1 MNIVKKGDKI
11 KVEYEGVLE
20 DGTVFDSSTLKG
32 CPLEFEVGSGQLLKK
47 FEEAVVG
54 MNTGEEKQI
63 TISPKEGYGEH
74 KSEFLKEISKDF
86 FPDDQEIE
94 PGMFFMMVMQD
105 GRQMPVKISS
115 VSGDIVTVDLNHP
128 LAGKTLIFKIKVIE
142 ILG

>member
-1 MNIVKKGDKI
+1 MSIVKKGDKI

-20 DGTVFDSSTLKG
+20 DGTVFDSSGLKG

-47 FEEAVVG
+47 FEEAVIG
-54 MNTGEEKQI
+54 MNIGEEKKI
-63 TISPKEGYGEH
+63 TVSPKDGYGEH
-74 KSEFLKEISKDF
+74 KSEFLKEISKDY

-94 PGMFFMMVMQD
+94 QGMFFMMVMQD
-105 GRQMPVKISS
+105 GRQMPVKISN

-142 ILG
+142 IIS

>member
-1 MNIVKKGDKI
+1 MSIVKKGDKI
-11 KVEYEGVLE
+11 KVEYEGALE
-20 DGTVFDSSTLKG
+20 DGTVFDSSNLKG

-54 MNTGEEKQI
+54 MNIGEEKKI
-63 TISPKEGYGEH
+63 TISPEDGYGEH
-74 KSEFLKEISKDF
+74 KSEFLKEISKDY
-86 FPDDQEIE
+86 FPADQEIE

>member
-1 MNIVKKGDKI
+1 MEKK
-11 KVEYEGVLE
+11 
-20 DGTVFDSSTLKG
+20 
-32 CPLEFEVGSGQLLKK
+32 
-47 FEEAVVG
+47 
-54 MNTGEEKQI
+54 I
-63 TISPKEGYGEH
+63 TISPEDGYGEH
-74 KSEFLKEISKDF
+74 KSEFLKEISKDY

>member
-1 MNIVKKGDKI
+1 MSIVKKGDKI
-11 KVEYEGVLE
+11 KVEFEGVLE
-20 DGTVFDSSTLKG
+20 DGTVFDSSSLKG

-54 MNTGEEKQI
+54 MNIGEEKQI
-63 TISPKEGYGEH
+63 TISAKEGYGEH
-74 KSEFLKEISKDF
+74 KSEFLKEISKNF
-86 FPDDQEIE
+86 FPADQEIE

-105 GRQMPVKISS
+105 GRQMPVKISN

>member
-1 MNIVKKGDKI
+1 MSIVKKGDKI

-20 DGTVFDSSTLKG
+20 DGTVFDSSSLKG
-32 CPLEFEVGSGQLLKK
+32 CPLEFEVGSGQLLRK
-47 FEEAVVG
+47 FEEAVIG
-54 MNTGEEKQI
+54 MNIGEEKEI
-63 TISPKEGYGEH
+63 TISPKDGYGEH
-74 KSEFLKEISKDF
+74 KSEFLKEISKDY

-115 VSGDIVTVDLNHP
+115 ISGDIVTVDLNHP

-142 ILG
+142 IAS